1 MPMPTDSL
9 VQDYLVRLDSV
20 AGALPVDRRRE
31 LVGEVREH
39 IEAALAQTGTP
50 DEVSVRN
57 VLERLGPAEDIVAAE
72 LGNGSQSAAWAA
84 APLPG
89 AASPWGPMEIIA
101 ILLLTLGA
109 VFLPFLGP
117 LIGLVFVWASR
128 AWTGREKAIA
138 SVIVLALLSLPLI
151 AIVAA
156 RAAL

>member
-1 MPMPTDSL
+1 MPTDSL

-20 AGALPVDRRRE
+20 AGSLPMDRRRE

-39 IEAALAQTGTP
+39 IEAALAQAGAP

-72 LGNGSQSAAWAA
+72 LGDGAPAPAWTAS
-84 APLPG
+84 LTSH

-101 ILLLTLGA
+101 ILLLTVGA
-109 VFLPFLGP
+109 VFLPLVGP
-117 LIGLVFVWASR
+117 LIGLVFVWGSR
-128 AWTGREKAIA
+128 AWTRREKAIA
-138 SVIVLALLSLPLI
+138 TVIVLALLSLPLI

-156 RAAL
+156 RAAF